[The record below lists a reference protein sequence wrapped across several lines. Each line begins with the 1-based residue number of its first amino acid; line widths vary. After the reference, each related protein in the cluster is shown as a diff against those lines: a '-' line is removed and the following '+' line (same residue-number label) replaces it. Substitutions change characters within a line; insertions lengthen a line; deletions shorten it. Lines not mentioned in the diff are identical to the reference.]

1 MYRCSKKKE
10 KKGKQKRKEQQQK
23 KLKKHYNV
31 VNPHKDDLRCKL
43 DF

>member
-1 MYRCSKKKE
+1 MYRCSNKKKE
-10 KKGKQKRKEQQQK
+10 NRREKNNKKN

-31 VNPHKDDLRCKL
+31 VNPHKDDLRCKS